1 MVSDVRLLA
10 LLGLLSLAMTAP
22 LAGCKKTLFGSSGSN
37 DPAKRGSEASP
48 NELDAEKN
56 SDKGD
61 PSPNELDA
69 TGNPIGGTPG
79 GDASGVNGGA
89 PLAGGGHSGVG
100 GLSVHNPLTG
110 QTGTGSNTGTGAGQA
125 PGGGPPTG
133 GTPTGGAL
141 PVPDAEPF
149 PPNPTTPPTGWDGSS
164 TPCGP
169 RFQTVTTVGGGTVQV
184 DVGYHP
190 ITPIVIVRQ
199 DPKDSTC
206 ITYVRASTS
215 SGGTAATTLVRE
227 GQGLRF
233 AKARNEV
240 STSNPARYCQD
251 TSRGLT
257 VGAAG
262 TPFSS
267 VSPSPASGTLAAAAP
282 NAGVC
287 VARKTNGAGAPSS
300 DLAYYI
306 LIP

>member
-1 MVSDVRLLA
+1 MVSDVRVLA
-10 LLGLLSLAMTAP
+10 SLGLLSLAMTAP
-22 LAGCKKTLFGSSGSN
+22 LAGCKKTMFGGSGSSDSS
-37 DPAKRGSEASP
+37 KRASEVSP
-48 NELDAEKN
+48 GELDGGKN
-56 SDKGD
+56 TGKGD

-69 TGNPIGGTPG
+69 NGNPIIGNMGDGTGGTPL
-79 GDASGVNGGA
+79 S
-89 PLAGGGHSGVG
+89 GGG
-100 GLSVHNPLTG
+100 
-110 QTGTGSNTGTGAGQA
+110 GTGAG
-125 PGGGPPTG
+125 G
-133 GTPTGGAL
+133 GTLQDGLNTQAGTGTTSGTGSGTGSGTTSGGAL

-149 PPNPTTPPTGWDGSS
+149 PPSPTTPPTGWDGSS

-206 ITYVRASTS
+206 ITYVRTSTS

-267 VSPSPASGTLAAAAP
+267 VSPSPASGTLAAATP